1 MEESKKNAIRDKLIA
16 VFEKSMSVWRDRG
29 LMTVAMDDSILELLL
44 EEDGWVEKFSEKFL
58 GNKINNIII
67 KMVLEDKSSLM
78 AANYLDEMI
87 HELDSFSIEQVLYIP
102 LIGIEK
108 PHDKIVLGNVTIN
121 LVDAAKANGLI
132 EKVSTDTYEIDR
144 INKYIKE
151 HVCAEFHCV
160 AEPIRALELAEE
172 ETRRAID
179 LIRYAIPA
187 LYSRDARV
195 IVGLHGEFCYSYRY
209 VPIDPIGKKSFASEG
224 KFTGPLYDFE
234 FSEENIK
241 KMNRIG
247 INKLSGLLQKDKIS
261 DFEEKLLS
269 SIHWF
274 ANSQVKIENE
284 DKLLN
289 LITCL
294 EIFFT
299 PPQSDRDPILQNVA
313 EGAALLIGE
322 SVEQKKAIIEDIRKL
337 YSLRS
342 SLSHHGKGIVL
353 DLDVRILTEIDYAVL
368 STLINKIDEF
378 NDPSKSAK
386 SRKQRRN
393 AGKGK
398 SKKDKLQKWIEY
410 TRLGGSPEK
419 WDEYSGNQCDKT

>member
-16 VFEKSMSVWRDRG
+16 LFEKSMSTWRDTG
-29 LMTVAMDDSILELLL
+29 LMVVAMDDSILELLL

-58 GNKINNIII
+58 GNKINDLII
-67 KMVLEDKSSLM
+67 KMVQEDKGSLM

-102 LIGIEK
+102 LFGIEK
-108 PHDKIVLGNVTIN
+108 PRDKIDIGNVTVN
-121 LVDAAKANGLI
+121 WVDATKASGLI
-132 EKVSTDTYEIDR
+132 EKVSTDTHEIDR
-144 INKYIKE
+144 INKHIKE

-160 AEPIRALELAEE
+160 AEPFRALERAEE
-172 ETRRAID
+172 ETRRAVD
-179 LIRYAIPA
+179 LIRYAILA
-187 LYSRDARV
+187 LYSRGARV
-195 IVGLHGEFCYSYRY
+195 AVGLHGEFCYSYRY

-224 KFTGPLYDFE
+224 KITGPLYDFE
-234 FSEENIK
+234 FSAENIE

-247 INKLSGLLQKDKIS
+247 INKLSDMLRKDELS
-261 DFEEKLLS
+261 DFEDKLLS

-274 ANSQVKIENE
+274 ANSQVRTENE
-284 DKLLN
+284 DRLLN

-299 PPQSDRDPILQNVA
+299 PPQSDKDPITQNVA
-313 EGAALLIGE
+313 EGAALLIGKN
-322 SVEQKKAIIEDIRKL
+322 VEEKKAIIEDIRKL

-353 DLDVRILTEIDYAVL
+353 DLDVRNLTQINLAVL
-368 STLINKIDEF
+368 ETLINKSDEF
-378 NDPSKSAK
+378 NDPSKPAK
-386 SRKQRRN
+386 SRKQRRKT
-393 AGKGK
+393 GKSK

-419 WDEYSGNQCDKT
+419 WSEYSGN